1 MAGKNLQWAVL
12 ELNKAN
18 SELDKECMLP
28 TLAARCTP
36 ASVFCVDVAAVCD
49 ALFGSDAKA

>member
-1 MAGKNLQWAVL
+1 MAGMNLQWAVL

-18 SELDKECMLP
+18 SELDKERMLP